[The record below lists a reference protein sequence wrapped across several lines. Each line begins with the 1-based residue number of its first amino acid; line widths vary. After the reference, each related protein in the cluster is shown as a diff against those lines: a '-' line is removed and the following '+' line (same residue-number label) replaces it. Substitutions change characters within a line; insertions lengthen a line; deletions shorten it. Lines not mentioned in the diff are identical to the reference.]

1 MRWHDARG
9 GIYMMKFG
17 FAALALALS
26 APTIGQAAH
35 AQEAQTIEGIV
46 AIVNDQPISYSD
58 VRERAALLLLTLG
71 VQSPNQE
78 QVQQITA
85 QALDELIDEK
95 LQIQEATEYEVEVSD
110 EDVAGAVADM
120 ARQSGLDRDGLI
132 NVLLQAGINPSSL
145 EAQMRAEIAWRRI
158 MGGLY
163 GSRIRISEN
172 QIDEQLSQLKT
183 AASKTQYRVGE
194 IFLYAPTEEEREQ
207 ALAGANTILEQLR
220 AGAPFELAAQ
230 RFSSA
235 PTSAAGGDMGWV
247 SLGDLDQ
254 PVADAVNAMAAPGLA
269 DPIIVEDGIYLI
281 NMIGKRDPA
290 ETVPI
295 VDLVRLSVDNGS
307 EEDLLAAVA
316 AADNC
321 EDAESVAENDPNLRT
336 SRLDDFRIADLGPEG
351 RSLVENTPVDAATD
365 VFAASGTLA
374 VMYVCSR
381 DETGSALPTREDI
394 EDRLFGRQLQMV
406 SQRALRNLRRE
417 ATIIQRGS

>member
-1 MRWHDARG
+1 ML
-9 GIYMMKFG
+9 KFG
-17 FAALALALS
+17 FAALAVAIG
-26 APTIGQAAH
+26 APSISQAAT

-58 VRERAALLLLTLG
+58 VRERASLLLLTLG

-78 QVQQITA
+78 QVQQITS

-95 LQIQEATEYEVEVSD
+95 LQLQEAAEYEVEVSE

-120 ARQSGLDRDGLI
+120 ARQSGLDRDGLV
-132 NVLLQAGINPSSL
+132 NVLLQAGVNPASL
-145 EAQMRAEIAWRRI
+145 EDQMRSEIAWRRI

-172 QIDEQLSQLKT
+172 QIDEQLAQLKV
-183 AASKTQYRVGE
+183 AASKTQYRIGE
-194 IFLYAPTEEEREQ
+194 VFLYAPTDEEKEQ

-220 AGAPFELAAQ
+220 AGAPFEVAAQ

-235 PTSAAGGDMGWV
+235 PTAAAGGDMGWV
-247 SLGDLDQ
+247 SLEDLDA
-254 PVADAVNAMAAPGLA
+254 PVAEAVQGLSEPGLT
-269 DPIIVEDGIYLI
+269 DPITVEDGIYLI

-295 VDLVRLSVDNGS
+295 VDLVRLTVDNGS

-316 AADNC
+316 TADSC
-321 EDAESVAENDPNLRT
+321 EGAETVAENDPNLRT
-336 SRLDDFRIADLGPEG
+336 TRLDDFRISDLGPEG
-351 RSLVENTPVDAATD
+351 RALVENTSVNSATD
-365 VFAASGTLA
+365 VFAASGTIA
-374 VMYVCSR
+374 VMYVCDR
-381 DETGSALPTREDI
+381 DETGSALPTREEI
-394 EDRLFGRQLQMV
+394 EDRLYGRQLQMV
-406 SQRALRNLRRE
+406 SQRSLRNLRRE

>member
-1 MRWHDARG
+1 M
-9 GIYMMKFG
+9 IKF
-17 FAALALALS
+17 AVAAVALAVS
-26 APTIGQAAH
+26 APSIGQMAE
-35 AQEAQTIEGIV
+35 AQEGQTIEGVI
-46 AIVNDQPISYSD
+46 AIVNDQPITYSD
-58 VRERAALLLLTLG
+58 VRERASLLLLTLG

-78 QVQQITA
+78 QVQQITS

-95 LQIQEATEYEVEVSD
+95 LQLQEAAEYEVEVSE

-132 NVLLQAGINPSSL
+132 NVLLQAGVNPTSL
-145 EAQMRAEIAWRRI
+145 EDQMRSEIAWRRI

-172 QIDEQLSQLKT
+172 QISEQLAQLKA

-194 IFLYAPTEEEREQ
+194 VFLYAPSEAEKEQ

-220 AGAPFELAAQ
+220 AGAQFEIAAQ

-247 SLGDLDQ
+247 TLEDLD
-254 PVADAVNAMAAPGLA
+254 PAVADAVRAQDAPGLTE
-269 DPIIVEDGIYLI
+269 PVIVEDGIYLLNI
-281 NMIGKRDPA
+281 VGKNDPA

-295 VDLVRLSVDNGS
+295 VDLVRMSVNNGS

-316 AADNC
+316 AADSC
-321 EDAESVAENDPNLRT
+321 DDAEAVAENDPNLST
-336 SRLDDFRIADLGPEG
+336 SRLEDFRIADLGPEG
-351 RSLVENTPVDAATD
+351 RALVENTPVNSATD
-365 VFAASGTLA
+365 VFAASGTIA
-374 VMYVCSR
+374 VMYVCGR
-381 DETGSALPTREDI
+381 DETGSMLPTREEI

-406 SQRALRNLRRE
+406 SQRSLRNLRRE